1 MSENTNTTTQQVP
14 TKEPLPVKDGQF
26 TAKTSWI
33 IGFLIVGLL
42 ILKTFIYTKDKK
54 RHGK

>member
-14 TKEPLPVKDGQF
+14 SKEPLPVKDGQF